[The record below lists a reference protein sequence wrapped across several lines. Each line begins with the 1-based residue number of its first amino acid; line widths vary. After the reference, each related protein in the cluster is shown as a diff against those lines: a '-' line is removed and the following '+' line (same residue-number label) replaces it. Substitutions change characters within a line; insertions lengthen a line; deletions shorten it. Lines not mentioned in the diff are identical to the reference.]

1 MLTDDF
7 IEIKRAD
14 LKQVMY
20 HEIDLNE
27 LIFTVVKALQ
37 NVSRI
42 RYYGISMLIDVLRG
56 TDNTRVFRNELNKI
70 PEFGAFKE
78 LPYETVK
85 TVIEWMISEHLIL
98 KTKEPYPVL
107 HSTYEG
113 LHYSQVMSEGK
124 LKKFKKYL
132 EEEVVL

>member
-1 MLTDDF
+1 
-7 IEIKRAD
+7 
-14 LKQVMY
+14 MY

-85 TVIEWMISEHLIL
+85 TVIEWMIRSI
-98 KTKEPYPVL
+98 
-107 HSTYEG
+107 
-113 LHYSQVMSEGK
+113 
-124 LKKFKKYL
+124 
-132 EEEVVL
+132 